1 MYRPTEFTMA
11 RNIKIALLLLAALA
25 TTAVAQNKF
34 EVRKVDFEKI
44 RQITL
49 NSKAQFYYPRLLESY
64 KGTDTTLNFEAY
76 RDLYYGYIFQEDYN
90 PFRKSEFSNKVE
102 ELYYKQP
109 HSRAECDTIEKYAKL
124 SLDDHIFDFDQ
135 MEFYIYVL
143 KEKKKHA
150 LAAVKQFRLDR
161 LIAAI
166 MSSGKGTKDEPW
178 VVILP
183 DHEYYIC
190 GHGPQRAARRHRPH
204 RRQEERRHHKRLLLR
219 RVAHD
224 GRSQPQIP

>member
-1 MYRPTEFTMA
+1 MA

-76 RDLYYGYIFQEDYN
+76 

-178 VVILP
+178 VVIFP
-183 DHEYYIC
+183 DHEYYIVNTL
-190 GHGPQRAARRHRPH
+190 GYVATAHKELPGGIDHIAA
-204 RRQEERRHHKRLLLR
+204 KKN
-219 RVAHD
+219 D
-224 GRSQPQIP
+224 GTTKDFYFDVSRMMAEANRKFPE